1 MLIHGDMREQLP
13 LLDENSFD
21 AVVTDPPYDLT
32 SGNLNSPAG
41 RARIGTGG
49 FMGAKWDSTGIA
61 FDVDTWRAVL
71 RVAKPGA
78 HLLAFG
84 GTRTHHKMMTS
95 IEAAGWEIRDCLM
108 WIYGSGFPKSVEALK
123 PAYEPIV
130 LARKPARGT
139 RKNNKARYGTGGLN
153 IETARV
159 PVEDST
165 RCRWPTNVL
174 HDGSLEVLAAFPDA
188 PGQLANRSD
197 NGRKTKNT
205 FGTFAKNA
213 PCVARKDVGSA
224 ARFFY
229 CARAS
234 SSDRGAGNSHP
245 TVKPTALMRYLV
257 RLVTPQGGIVLDP
270 FAGSGSTGKAAAL
283 EGYYFVGIEQQ
294 AEFAEI
300 AERRIASAR

>member
-32 SGNLNSPAG
+32 SGKKGGSGQASLNLNSPAG

-61 FDVDTWRAVL
+61 FAADTWREVL

-84 GTRTHHKMMTS
+84 GTRTHHRMMVA
-95 IEAAGWEIRDCLM
+95 IEDAGWELRDCLS
-108 WIYGSGFPKSVEALK
+108 WIYGSGFPKSAEALK

-130 LARKPARGT
+130 LARKPVRGT
-139 RKNNKARYGTGGLN
+139 RKSNKVLYGTGGLN

-159 PVEDST
+159 PVEGST
-165 RCRWPTNVL
+165 RGRWPANVL
-174 HDGSLEVLAAFPDA
+174 HDGSLEVLAAFPAA

-197 NGRKTKNT
+197 NVRKTKNT
-205 FGTFAKNA
+205 FGSFAKNA
-213 PCVARKDVGSA
+213 PGDARKDVGSA

-234 SSDRGAGNSHP
+234 SADRGAGNTHP
-245 TVKPTALMRYLV
+245 TVKPTSLMRYLV
-257 RLVTPQGGIVLDP
+257 RLVTPQQGIVLDP

-283 EGYYFVGIEQQ
+283 EGCHFVGIEQQ
-294 AEFAEI
+294 AE
-300 AERRIASAR
+300 